1 VTSESELQTGIAKF
15 LLRRRDLTKDE
26 EAKAFARKHI
36 AGNARVSPVE
46 QLETYRE
53 QYWWRHTGS
62 LVEDFQGVGGIL
74 GQSDWERLVVEYL
87 TLHPPTTF
95 SLRELGEQ
103 LPDFVLTREWL
114 PHRELVGDMARLEW
128 SHVEVFD
135 APEAQPLAPEK
146 LRAVPESAWESVR
159 LVPNPALRLLRLA
172 YPVLELRRK
181 LLAPESATGSGDEPI
196 PLPSAE
202 AQHLAVCRTKLAI
215 EHHLLDPGAF
225 ALLSKLC
232 RSIPLGV
239 ACESARA
246 ELSLSPEA
254 LAAEL
259 ESWFATWTARG
270 YFVDLSC
277 E

>member
-1 VTSESELQTGIAKF
+1 MTSEAELQTTIAKL
-15 LLRRRDLTKDE
+15 LLRRRDLTKDD
-26 EAKAFARKHI
+26 EAKAFAREHI

-62 LVEDFQGVGGIL
+62 LVEDFQGVSGIL
-74 GQSDWERLVVEYL
+74 GQNDWERFVVEYL
-87 TLHPPTTF
+87 THHPPTTF
-95 SLRELGEQ
+95 SLRELGEN
-103 LPDFVLTREWL
+103 LPDFALTREWL
-114 PHRELVGDMARLEW
+114 PHGELVGDMARLEW
-128 SHVEVFD
+128 AHVEVFD
-135 APEAQPLAPEK
+135 ASEAPPLAPEK

-159 LVPNPALRLLRLA
+159 LVPNPALRLLRVA

-181 LLAPESATGSGDEPI
+181 LVAPESTTGSGDEPI
-196 PLPSAE
+196 PLPDAE
-202 AQHLAVCRTKLAI
+202 TQHLAVCRNKLAI
-215 EHHLLDPGAF
+215 EHHLLDPRAF

-246 ELSLSPEA
+246 EFSLSPEA

-270 YFVDLSC
+270 YFVDLIL
-277 E
+277 

>member
-1 VTSESELQTGIAKF
+1 MTSEAELQTAIAKF

-26 EAKAFARKHI
+26 EAKAFAREHI
-36 AGNARVSPVE
+36 GGNARVSPEE

-74 GQSDWERLVVEYL
+74 GQSDWERLVEEFL
-87 TLHPPTTF
+87 CLHPPTTF
-95 SLRELGEQ
+95 SLRELGEH
-103 LPDFVLTREWL
+103 LPDFARNSEWL
-114 PHRELVGDMARLEW
+114 PHRELVSDMARLEW
-128 SHVEVFD
+128 AHVEVFD
-135 APEAQPLAPEK
+135 APEAPPLDPEK

-181 LLAPESATGSGDEPI
+181 LVAEEGSIGSGDEPI
-196 PLPSAE
+196 PLPE
-202 AQHLAVCRTKLAI
+202 PETQHLAVCRIKLAI
-215 EHHLLDPGAF
+215 EHHRLDPGAF

-239 ACESARA
+239 ACESAA
-246 ELSLSPEA
+246 TELSLSSEA

-259 ESWFATWTARG
+259 ESWFTTWTTRG
-270 YFVDLSC
+270 YLVDLVL
-277 E
+277 